1 LRGVPVQVRYFTDP
15 GCPWSWAAEP
25 AVRRLMV
32 EFGDSLSWSWLMV
45 GLSREI
51 PADTRGTALHWLG
64 VVDRTGMPL
73 DPLLWKEAP
82 IRSTYPACMAAKA
95 AAEQGEH
102 AATRYLRGL
111 REGLMCLRRKLDTTE
126 ALVEAAREAGLD
138 VERFRVDL
146 GSHAIVE
153 AFGADLEAARDVP
166 EQARAADAVAD
177 VEGGPRVSIP
187 AACFGDGHWW
197 FDTGYED
204 LRAAALAAG
213 ATATA
218 SGEGGVSVLDALGS
232 FGRMATLEVQE
243 VCRLP
248 GPRAHAE
255 LWRLA
260 MEWQVK
266 PIPVLTGHLWE
277 LV

>member
-1 LRGVPVQVRYFTDP
+1 VRYLTDP
-15 GCPWSWAAEP
+15 ACPWSWAAEP

-32 EFGDSLSWSWLMV
+32 EFGDSLSWSWVMV

-64 VVDRTGMPL
+64 VADRSGMPI

-82 IRSTYPACMAAKA
+82 IRSTYPACMAVKA
-95 AAEQGEH
+95 AAEQGSE
-102 AATRYLRGL
+102 AATRYLRVV

-126 ALVEAAREAGLD
+126 ALAEAAREAGLD

-153 AFGADLEAARDVP
+153 AFGADLEFARDVP
-166 EQARAADAVAD
+166 DAAREADAVAGD
-177 VEGGPRVSIP
+177 RVSIP
-187 AACFGDGHWW
+187 AARFGDDVWC
-197 FDTGYED
+197 FDPGSYD
-204 LRAAALAAG
+204 SLRAAAISAG
-213 ATATA
+213 ATA
-218 SGEGGVSVLDALGS
+218 SGDRTPSVLDALRR

-243 VCRLP
+243 VCHLP

-260 MEWQVK
+260 TEWQVK

-277 LV
+277 LA